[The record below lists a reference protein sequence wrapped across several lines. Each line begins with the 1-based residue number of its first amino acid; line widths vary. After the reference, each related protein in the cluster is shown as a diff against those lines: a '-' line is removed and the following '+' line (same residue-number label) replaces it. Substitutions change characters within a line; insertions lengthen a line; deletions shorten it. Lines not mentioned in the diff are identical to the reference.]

1 MSAYLP
7 SLLGGMLIGAS
18 AVMLVLLNGRIAGI
32 SGIVGRLAQGIGL
45 RTNLAFVLGLLLG
58 PLAYLLLFGGWPV
71 VQITASWPLLIV
83 AGLLVG
89 FGSRMG
95 SGCTSGHGV
104 LGLARL
110 SIRSMVAVATFLT
123 AGAVASQ
130 FCEVLGY
137 EQEHLPIRRG
147 ACLGRC
153 LRLRTVLVRYA
164 EPRPYTGLPRRL
176 RRLGSEPRIRSWRCS
191 CGRGHRHAGDEAD
204 AASSL

>member
-18 AVMLVLLNGRIAGI
+18 AVMLLLLNGRIAGI

-45 RTNLAFVLGLLLG
+45 TTNLAFVLGLLLG
-58 PLAYLLLFGGWPV
+58 PLAYLPMFGGWPV
-71 VQITASWPLLIV
+71 VQIAAGWPLLIV

-110 SIRSMVAVATFLT
+110 STRSMVAVATFLT
-123 AGAVASQ
+123 AGAVA
-130 FCEVLGY
+130 VAIL
-137 EQEHLPIRRG
+137 RG
-147 ACLGRC
+147 A
-153 LRLRTVLVRYA
+153 
-164 EPRPYTGLPRRL
+164 GL
-176 RRLGSEPRIRSWRCS
+176 
-191 CGRGHRHAGDEAD
+191 
-204 AASSL
+204 

>member
-18 AVMLVLLNGRIAGI
+18 AVMLLLLNGRIAGI

-45 RTNLAFVLGLLLG
+45 TTNLAFVLGLLLG
-58 PLAYLLLFGGWPV
+58 PLAYLPMFGGWPV
-71 VQITASWPLLIV
+71 VQITAGWPLLIV

-110 SIRSMVAVATFLT
+110 STRSMVAVATFLT
-123 AGAVASQ
+123 AGAVA
-130 FCEVLGY
+130 VAIL
-137 EQEHLPIRRG
+137 RG
-147 ACLGRC
+147 A
-153 LRLRTVLVRYA
+153 
-164 EPRPYTGLPRRL
+164 GL
-176 RRLGSEPRIRSWRCS
+176 
-191 CGRGHRHAGDEAD
+191 
-204 AASSL
+204 